1 MTSLIK
7 SAIQHLWPRKPEQ
20 PTVPVPTQQQLNTW
34 HYSQGPRPGTE
45 YPKQL

>member
-20 PTVPVPTQQQLNTW
+20 PSVPVPTQQQLNTW
-34 HYSQGPRPGTE
+34 HYSQGPVKGFE
-45 YPKQL
+45 YPKQP